1 MIPVAPRA
9 YALYAI
15 GWKSSMKKAA
25 VKAIIT
31 TSKLVVCSAPRRVIT
46 C

>member
-25 VKAIIT
+25 VKAKI
-31 TSKLVVCSAPRRVIT
+31 KHC
-46 C
+46 